1 MIYGEYRA
9 PLRSGG
15 KLVVSAYN
23 WKIEYYFSGVDLRH
37 NGTFFEIEDKEIDK
51 YVSARKN
58 NFKTYTALQTKFSYN
73 ESFETTGEKNMP
85 IRIGKFSG
93 VYLMPFNLPVKNEN
107 ELNRLLSDYAYA
119 KKRATHV
126 QCMMKTL

>member
-1 MIYGEYRA
+1 MNIENRCEAAGSWSYR
-9 PLRSGG
+9 LIIG
-15 KLVVSAYN
+15 KLN
-23 WKIEYYFSGVDLRH
+23 IIFRVDLRH

-51 YVSARKN
+51 YVSAWKN

-119 KKRATHV
+119 KKRATQV

>member
-1 MIYGEYRA
+1 MIYGEYSE

-15 KLVVSAYN
+15 KLVVSAN
-23 WKIEYYFSGVDLRH
+23 DWKIEYYFPGVDLRY
-37 NGTFFEIEDKEIDK
+37 NGTPFEIKGKEIDD
-51 YVSARKN
+51 YVSAWKN

-93 VYLMPFNLPVKNEN
+93 VYLIPFNLPVKNEN

-119 KKRATHV
+119 KKRAV
-126 QCMMKTL
+126 QVQNMMKTF